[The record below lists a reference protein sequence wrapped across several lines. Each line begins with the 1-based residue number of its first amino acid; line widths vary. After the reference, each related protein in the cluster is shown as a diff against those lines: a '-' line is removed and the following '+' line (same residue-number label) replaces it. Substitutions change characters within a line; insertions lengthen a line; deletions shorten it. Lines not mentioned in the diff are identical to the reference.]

1 MAAFRV
7 SDRSFLILLGSQSLV
22 FAVFLLGANHKPDGS
37 TLEITAGQ
45 QEAAADIEIHIG
57 EYDNNQTDKYLLIE
71 N

>member
-1 MAAFRV
+1 MCIR
-7 SDRSFLILLGSQSLV
+7 DRQKYSAPDPITLY
-22 FAVFLLGANHKPDGS
+22 NPDGS